1 MMTYPENRNFNLPN
15 LISLIRILVAPALL
29 YFALAQQPDWY
40 LAAIVFAVFTDIL
53 DGFLA
58 RHFNQITPVGSQLD
72 SVGDFLI
79 YSTMAICTWI
89 LWPET
94 VLREKQSFI
103 LIVASF
109 TLPVIVSLIKFHTI
123 SSYHTWSVKLAVA
136 LTITGY
142 VLLFSAQITWILDI
156 AILFCLYAAT
166 EEIMISLLLPQKRVD
181 VRTVWQALK
190 YLKCNKNNI
199 DHGK

>member
-1 MMTYPENRNFNLPN
+1 MTYPENRNFNLPN
-15 LISLIRILVAPALL
+15 LVSLIRILIAPALL
-29 YFALAQQPDWY
+29 YFALAQQSGWY
-40 LAAIVFAVFTDIL
+40 LVAIVFAVFTDIL

-72 SVGDFLI
+72 SLGDFLI

-89 LWPET
+89 LWPEI

-103 LIVASF
+103 LIVTSF
-109 TLPVIVSLIKFHTI
+109 TLPVIVSLVKFHAI

-142 VLLFSAQITWILDI
+142 VLLFSAQITWIMDI
-156 AILFCLYAAT
+156 AILFCLYAAA
-166 EEIMISLLLPQKRVD
+166 EEIMITLLLPQKRVD
-181 VRTVWQALK
+181 VRTVWQAL
-190 YLKCNKNNI
+190 NI
-199 DHGK
+199 MNTTKTKIDPGE

>member
-1 MMTYPENRNFNLPN
+1 
-15 LISLIRILVAPALL
+15 
-29 YFALAQQPDWY
+29 
-40 LAAIVFAVFTDIL
+40 
-53 DGFLA
+53 
-58 RHFNQITPVGSQLD
+58 
-72 SVGDFLI
+72 
-79 YSTMAICTWI
+79 MAICTWI

>member
-15 LISLIRILVAPALL
+15 LISLIRILIAPVLL
-29 YFALAQQPDWY
+29 YFALVQQPDWY

-142 VLLFSAQITWILDI
+142 VLLFSAQITWILNI

>member
-1 MMTYPENRNFNLPN
+1 MTYPENRNFNLPN
-15 LISLIRILVAPALL
+15 LVSLIRILIAPALL
-29 YFALAQQPDWY
+29 YFALAQQSGWY
-40 LAAIVFAVFTDIL
+40 LVAIVFAVFTDIL

-72 SVGDFLI
+72 SLGDFLI

-89 LWPET
+89 LWPEI

-103 LIVASF
+103 LIVTSF
-109 TLPVIVSLIKFHTI
+109 TLPVIVSLVKFHAI

-142 VLLFSAQITWILDI
+142 VLLFSAQITWIMDI
-156 AILFCLYAAT
+156 AILFCLYAAA
-166 EEIMISLLLPQKRVD
+166 EEIMITLLLTQKRVD
-181 VRTVWQALK
+181 VRTVWQAL
-190 YLKCNKNNI
+190 NI
-199 DHGK
+199 MNTTKTKIDPGE